1 MNQVNDLHNLIIN
14 DLKIAGK
21 ASPYPAD
28 ANEPDPRYKSYG
40 VRSQGKKEILAAHGQ
55 SIRALPLDKQIE
67 LATLLI
73 HSKFGEQ
80 QAVGLFILE
89 KFPHYFSPDRFQA
102 LDALVRCLHG
112 WSKVDAF
119 SGSLLRDILFQHSQ
133 EFSELV
139 RT

>member
-1 MNQVNDLHNLIIN
+1 MNQINDLHKLIRN
-14 DLKIAGK
+14 DLEIAGK
-21 ASPYPAD
+21 ASSYPAD

-40 VRSQGKKEILAAHGQ
+40 MRSQGKKAIFATHRQ
-55 SIRALPLDKQIE
+55 SIRGLPVDQQIE
-67 LATLLI
+67 LATRLI
-73 HSKFGEQ
+73 HSGFGEQ
-80 QAVGLFILE
+80 QSVGLFILE
-89 KFPHYFSPDRFQA
+89 KFPHYFSPNRFDE
-102 LDALVRCLHG
+102 LDALVRCLHV

>member
-1 MNQVNDLHNLIIN
+1 MNQINDLHKLIRN
-14 DLKIAGK
+14 DLEIAGK
-21 ASPYPAD
+21 ASSYPAD

-40 VRSQGKKEILAAHGQ
+40 VRSQGKKEILAAHRQ
-55 SIRALPLDKQIE
+55 SIRALSVDQQIE
-67 LATLLI
+67 LATVLI
-73 HSKFGEQ
+73 HSRFGEQ
-80 QAVGLFILE
+80 QSVGLFILE
-89 KFPHYFSPDRFQA
+89 KFPHYFSPNRFQE
-102 LDALVRCLHG
+102 LDALVRSLHG

>member
-28 ANEPDPRYKSYG
+28 ANEPDPCYKSYG
-40 VRSQGKKEILAAHGQ
+40 MRSQGKKAIFAAHRQ
-55 SIRALPLDKQIE
+55 SIRALPLDQQIE

-80 QAVGLFILE
+80 QAVGLFILV